1 VLGNI
6 GRNFYLRP
14 DAKQPVKLWINE
26 FSNNMIPE
34 KIITKTLNGK
44 DVPVFLKRELTDQ
57 IPVLKKQN
65 LRHQDYATKSIQD
78 LFPPEQIKSSEVK
91 LFNYMLSCVA
101 WNEGNGK
108 YTVQELPTQVQF
120 SSVNA
125 IVLADVNNDGRKD
138 IIAGGNIMGFL
149 PQFSRVDASY
159 GHVLIN
165 NGNHQWSYVSE
176 MRSGI
181 ELSGEVRD
189 IKEIRVGKKP
199 GYLFLRNSDFPVFYS
214 ISEK

>member
-1 VLGNI
+1 
-6 GRNFYLRP
+6 
-14 DAKQPVKLWINE
+14 
-26 FSNNMIPE
+26 
-34 KIITKTLNGK
+34 
-44 DVPVFLKRELTDQ
+44 LTDQ

-65 LRHQDYATKSIQD
+65 LRHQEYATKSIQD
-78 LFPPEQIKSSEVK
+78 LFTPEQIKSSEVK
-91 LFNYMLSCVA
+91 LFNYMQSCVA

-108 YTVQELPTQVQF
+108 YIAQELPVPVQF

-165 NGNHQWSYVSE
+165 SGNRQWNYVSE

-181 ELSGEVRD
+181 EISGEVRD
-189 IKEIRVGKKP
+189 IKQIMVGKKP
-199 GYLFLRNSDFPVFYS
+199 GYLFLRNNDFPVFYS